1 MARNRGKMSLYEVIG
16 QSKSKSGYGKKLKQ
30 ITPIRP
36 EKEEPKVVKTAVP
49 VSERATHW
57 PRKPKLLQ
65 FNAGRIEI
73 SLPYPIAIT
82 VFLGFILL
90 FLVAL
95 WLGEKGYLKSDR
107 ITNSAGTVFDTLRK
121 RVGDGLTGSGG
132 KVEENENIL
141 PNENNDNIEEI
152 VADGSKGNN
161 RIVIQT
167 YHTQED
173 LELVQYHFAE
183 GGIETEIRK
192 IGNTFYLV
200 TVDRYEKDPKIEGT
214 DGYAALQKIKKWGA
228 KYKAPQGYE
237 SFAKHLF
244 SDAYGKKFDD

>member
-16 QSKSKSGYGKKLKQ
+16 QSKSKSGYGKTLKK
-30 ITPIRP
+30 ITS
-36 EKEEPKVVKTAVP
+36 EKSDSDKQATAESAQLATV
-49 VSERATHW
+49 RTTHW
-57 PRKPKLLQ
+57 PRKPRLLQ

-73 SLPYPIAIT
+73 SLPYPLAIA
-82 VFLGFILL
+82 VLLGIILL

-95 WLGEKGYLKSDR
+95 WLGETGYLNRMR
-107 ITNSAGTVFDTLRK
+107 ITNSAGTVLNGLRK
-121 RVGDGLTGSGG
+121 TVEGGMAGSDKNERISPDVEKTITGT
-132 KVEENENIL
+132 
-141 PNENNDNIEEI
+141 
-152 VADGSKGNN
+152 GNN

-167 YHTQED
+167 YDKRAD

-192 IGNTFYLV
+192 IGDTFFLV
-200 TVDRYEKDPKIEGT
+200 TVDRYEKAPKIEGT

-228 KYKAPQGYE
+228 RYKAPQGYE
-237 SFAKHLF
+237 SFATNLF